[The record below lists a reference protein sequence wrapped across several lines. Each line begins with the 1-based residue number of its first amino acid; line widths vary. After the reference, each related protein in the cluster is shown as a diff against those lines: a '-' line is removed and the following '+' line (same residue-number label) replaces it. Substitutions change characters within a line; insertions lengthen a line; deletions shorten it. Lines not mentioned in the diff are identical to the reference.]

1 MDWRSLLI
9 FREIAYLKNLQK
21 TFRNK
26 FRKSKNEKII
36 AASKQTTVKTV
47 VVNMA
52 EAIAS
57 KQIAVPTVVV
67 N

>member
-1 MDWRSLLI
+1 MLSKSWLT
-9 FREIAYLKNLQK
+9 KNWDQ
-21 TFRNK
+21 
-26 FRKSKNEKII
+26 SEKII
-36 AASKQTTVKTV
+36 AASKQITVPTV